1 MTVCG
6 GEVVRHDI
14 SESRDL
20 RTRVGIREYLG
31 EKVVPVFAFYT
42 RQFRLCNTSF
52 LRTFMLSNMNVS
64 RDIFMSISV
73 YNSVYMI
80 VRRIFS
86 CIFKR
91 IYDAEHIWVSLYMMQ
106 NTLG

>member
-31 EKVVPVFAFYT
+31 EKVVPVIAFYT

-64 RDIFMSISV
+64 RDIF
-73 YNSVYMI
+73 N
-80 VRRIFS
+80 
-86 CIFKR
+86 
-91 IYDAEHIWVSLYMMQ
+91 VSELEFCTATDTSSYRALQ
-106 NTLG
+106 S